1 MRMILRHG
9 RGYSFSPKP
18 YNPLEDVTHWWQL
31 DTSHYSNYT
40 YTDLT
45 GYTDKV
51 LKNRRPTS
59 SNISINAD
67 CTTVNA
73 MYSGADLPNVYTDNT
88 FNPFVKTAE
97 TWQGQGCVSFVISWD
112 GNNYSNNSAVIC
124 GNTNQLGGGTLY
136 GRWWIG
142 IASLKNSTSFKA
154 GDRICI
160 WCNDGSAHYYCF
172 NNIAVTPNEIT
183 VLQLIFDIPNGKA
196 TCIKNNDVSQT
207 ITITTS
213 DLFNRTN
220 SNSMFNLF
228 HRSPTT
234 TSCPSVAEI
243 FTGSIYEVKFWNKIK
258 SSSYLE
264 EDYNR
269 ISERYGLSPSSSV

>member
-1 MRMILRHG
+1 MKKLIIHG
-9 RGYSFSPKP
+9 RGYSFGPKP
-18 YNPLEDVTHWWQL
+18 FNPLEDVTHWWQL

-45 GYTDKV
+45 SYTDKV

-59 SNISINAD
+59 TNISINAD

-73 MYSGADLPNVYTDNT
+73 MYYGADLPNVYTDNEV
-88 FNPFVKTAE
+88 NPFVKDSG
-97 TWQGQGCVSFVISWD
+97 TWEGQGCVSLVISWD

-124 GNTNQLGGGTLY
+124 GDTNSLGGGTLN
-136 GRWWIG
+136 GRWWLG
-142 IASLKNSTSFKA
+142 IAGVKNSTTFKA
-154 GDRICI
+154 GNKVCI
-160 WCNDGSAHYYCF
+160 WSNDGSAHFYCF
-172 NNIAVTPNEIT
+172 SNIAVTPNEIT
-183 VLQLIFDIPNGKA
+183 VLQLVFDIPNGKA

-213 DLFNRTN
+213 TLFNRTN

-228 HRSPTT
+228 HRAPTI
-234 TSCPSVAEI
+234 TSCPKAAEI

-269 ISERYGLSPSSSV
+269 ISERYGLNPS